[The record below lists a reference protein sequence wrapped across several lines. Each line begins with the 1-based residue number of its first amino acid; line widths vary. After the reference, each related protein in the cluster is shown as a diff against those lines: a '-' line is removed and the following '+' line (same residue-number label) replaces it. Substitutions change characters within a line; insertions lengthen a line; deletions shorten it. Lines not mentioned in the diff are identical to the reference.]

1 MIEAWVAS
9 HPKQDMP
16 PLMRAAAAALNA
28 WKAKRPTHRAIAQ
41 FREEAA
47 ITLCERDYDWFTEL
61 LEDKTFVSTFAPI
74 YGQKRRIDAQTA
86 LSAWV
91 SRKLRAVS
99 QTSNWFRPSEGLTYN
114 LLATDL
120 RGAVVGDLK
129 LPMPAFYIE
138 LPPGVVYLEDALTG
152 WHSVRTLVVIT
163 GLVTEKTFQIAQALG
178 DPDADK
184 LILGKRL
191 VIETYGDPNENSS
204 NPFDDT
210 WMFKSYI
217 IGQDEEDVEK
227 AVTSTYKVEWERA
240 LNRGRVGD
248 RVVDGLELRSLLFK
262 FVLNFCIY
270 LGTDR
275 ATVTHAHEGE
285 IKRLHGGKKFKAL
298 RKPVQEKI
306 RRLQD
311 DRVFDVGTDVQINP
325 EIRQAVRTEGAGGH
339 QLTYRT
345 LVRGHW
351 RNQAHGPARLQRKRM
366 WIEPHIRG
374 QELPTK
380 VVGHNYDVK

>member
-138 LPPGVVYLEDALTG
+138 LPPGVVYREDVLTG
-152 WHSVRTLVVIT
+152 SL
-163 GLVTEKTFQIAQALG
+163 AQFE
-178 DPDADK
+178 DS
-184 LILGKRL
+184 IR
-191 VIETYGDPNENSS
+191 SRHR
-204 NPFDDT
+204 DDRG
-210 WMFKSYI
+210 SC
-217 IGQDEEDVEK
+217 GHPGARV
-227 AVTSTYKVEWERA
+227 
-240 LNRGRVGD
+240 GRVCP
-248 RVVDGLELRSLLFK
+248 RSL
-262 FVLNFCIY
+262 C
-270 LGTDR
+270 
-275 ATVTHAHEGE
+275 
-285 IKRLHGGKKFKAL
+285 
-298 RKPVQEKI
+298 
-306 RRLQD
+306 
-311 DRVFDVGTDVQINP
+311 
-325 EIRQAVRTEGAGGH
+325 RQ
-339 QLTYRT
+339 
-345 LVRGHW
+345 
-351 RNQAHGPARLQRKRM
+351 
-366 WIEPHIRG
+366 
-374 QELPTK
+374 
-380 VVGHNYDVK
+380 